1 MKLILSRSIAA
12 IFATSFVTLTAGA
25 SRGSAGQNPAAPSS
39 VSSLDDRGIFTII
52 FAGHPIG
59 TEKFTIRSSADKIE
73 AEAEIQL
80 RAGQGARPVEV
91 KNNPQ
96 LVLNSNLEP
105 QTYTINQKGA
115 QEFHLEVN
123 FRASPAVSRLR
134 LAGSKEDDERD
145 FVLPNDVV
153 VLDNNV
159 VHHYQLLVDRFAL
172 KPDKTQTFN
181 AYVPQDAL
189 PGVLTVEEAGN
200 EEVEL
205 EGQKVTLRHL
215 TVSAELAR
223 IDLWV
228 DAHQHLQR
236 LYNSAVQ
243 LEAIRKK

>member
-1 MKLILSRSIAA
+1 VRS
-12 IFATSFVTLTAGA
+12 
-25 SRGSAGQNPAAPSS
+25 
-39 VSSLDDRGIFTII
+39 D
-52 FAGHPIG
+52 
-59 TEKFTIRSSADKIE
+59 
-73 AEAEIQL
+73 
-80 RAGQGARPVEV
+80 
-91 KNNPQ
+91 PQ
-96 LVLNSNLEP
+96 LVLNSKLAP

-123 FRASPAVSRLR
+123 FRVSPAVSRLR

-145 FVLPNDVV
+145 FVLPDDVV

-172 KPDKTQTFN
+172 KPDKRQTFN

-189 PGVLTVEEAGN
+189 PGVLTVEEIGN

-205 EGQKVTLRHL
+205 DGRKLTLRHL
-215 TVSAELAR
+215 AISAELVR

-228 DAHQHLQR
+228 DAQQHLQR
-236 LYNSAVQ
+236 LYNSVLQ